1 MDGKKRERYFFFFL
15 SYVSF
20 FLLFI
25 FFSRG
30 SSKSVSCSKRVTPRA
45 EWELDERKC
54 TRGLLPFEIFTRQN
68 KIKLKLTS
76 NYAYVTPRNVL
87 PLHQPSSR
95 LIRNECTYIFI
106 FFRSFRTSAFPTQKK
121 PVSYLVVTLNVITFH
136 YFVTLPCLS
145 LFSSLEPM
153 QLILKIFFARS
164 N

>member
-1 MDGKKRERYFFFFL
+1 MYDRKRERYFFF
-15 SYVSF
+15 SHISF
-20 FLLFI
+20 FLLLIF

-30 SSKSVSCSKRVTPRA
+30 SSKNVSCSKRVTLRA

-136 YFVTLPCLS
+136 YFVTLPCQS
-145 LFSSLEPM
+145 LFSSLEPTE
-153 QLILKIFFARS
+153 LILKIFFARS

>member
-1 MDGKKRERYFFFFL
+1 MDGKKRERYFFFLLYFFFSPL
-15 SYVSF
+15 HF
-20 FLLFI
+20 FL
-25 FFSRG
+25 SRG
-30 SSKSVSCSKRVTPRA
+30 SSKSVSCSKRVILRA

-95 LIRNECTYIFI
+95 LIRNECAYIFI

-121 PVSYLVVTLNVITFH
+121 PVSYLVVTSNVITFH

-153 QLILKIFFARS
+153 ELILKILFARS